1 MEINITSEL
10 DLREKGYGN
19 AAIRQFGKTTK

>member
-10 DLREKGYGN
+10 DLREKRYGDT
-19 AAIRQFGKTTK
+19 AIRQFGKTTK